1 MAPRKRKRSSNPY
14 HPAYWGIWLFL
25 AFLRVVVLLPYST
38 QLAVGR
44 MLGHAMWHL
53 AGPRRRITRVNL
65 KICFP
70 ELGPEQRRDL
80 ARAHFESLG
89 IAFVETAVCWWADA
103 ARLEPLLTIRGLE
116 HLQGALAEGRG
127 ALLLS
132 AHFTTLEIGGRLL
145 GLRARF
151 HPMYKRSRNPVIE
164 RFMRGRRE
172 FHFGRTI
179 PMDDVRALLKSL
191 KANVPVWYAPDQGF
205 TGKGYLLVPFFGVP
219 APTNPA
225 TSRIAKLS
233 QAPVLFFAT
242 RRLPGSAGYELTIQ
256 PPLAGFPSDD
266 AAADAARINRLIEA
280 EVRGCPE
287 QYLWVHNRF
296 KTGAHRNPPQAHDPA
311 VTSGA
316 FEQGQDASKDPR

>member
-1 MAPRKRKRSSNPY
+1 MTTRKRRRSPNPY
-14 HPAYWGIWLFL
+14 HPAYWGVWLFL
-25 AFLRVVVLLPYST
+25 GFLRVVVFLPFGV
-38 QLAVGR
+38 QLAIGR
-44 MLGHAMWHL
+44 ALGNAMWHL
-53 AGPRRRITRVNL
+53 SGPRRRITKVNL

-70 ELGPEQRRDL
+70 ELGPEQRRRL

-89 IAFVETAVCWWADA
+89 IAFVETAMCWWSDA
-103 ARLEPLLTIRGLE
+103 ARIEPLLTIRGLE
-116 HLQGALAEGRG
+116 HLQAALSTGRG

-145 GLRARF
+145 GLRAHF

-172 FHFGRTI
+172 FHFGKAI
-179 PMDDVRALLKSL
+179 AMDDVRTLLKSL
-191 KANVPVWYAPDQGF
+191 KDNVPVWYAPDQGF
-205 TGKGYLLVPFFGVP
+205 TGKGYILVPFFGIP

-242 RRLPGSAGYELTIQ
+242 RRLPGTAGYELTIE
-256 PPLAGFPSDD
+256 PALDGFPTDD
-266 AAADAARINRLIEA
+266 VAADAVRINGLIEKA
-280 EVRGCPE
+280 VRDCPE

-296 KTGAHRNPPQAHDPA
+296 KTGAHRNPPAPHDRA

-316 FEQGQDASKDPR
+316 FNPGQDADKTPP

>member
-1 MAPRKRKRSSNPY
+1 MPARKREHSANPY
-14 HPAYWGIWLFL
+14 HPEYWGVWLFL
-25 AFLRVVVLLPYST
+25 GFLRLVVWLPFGA
-38 QLAVGR
+38 QLAIGR
-44 MLGHAMWHL
+44 ALGDAMWHL
-53 AGPRRRITRVNL
+53 AGPRRRITKVNL
-65 KICFP
+65 RICFP
-70 ELGPEQRRDL
+70 ELDGEQRRRL

-89 IAFVETAVCWWADA
+89 IAFVETAMCWWSDA
-103 ARLEPLLTIRGLE
+103 AKLEPLLTIRGLE

-172 FHFGRTI
+172 FHFGKTI
-179 PMDDVRALLKSL
+179 AMDDVRGLLKSL

-233 QAPVLFFAT
+233 EAPVLFFAT
-242 RRLPGSAGYELTIQ
+242 RRLHGTAGYELTIQ
-256 PPLAGFPSDD
+256 PPLAGFPTDD
-266 AAADAARINRLIEA
+266 AEADAKTINALIEA
-280 EVRGCPE
+280 EIRGCPE

-296 KTGAHRNPPQAHDPA
+296 KTGAHRNPPAPHDPA
-311 VTSGA
+311 FKYGSV
-316 FEQGQDASKDPR
+316 EPDQDPS